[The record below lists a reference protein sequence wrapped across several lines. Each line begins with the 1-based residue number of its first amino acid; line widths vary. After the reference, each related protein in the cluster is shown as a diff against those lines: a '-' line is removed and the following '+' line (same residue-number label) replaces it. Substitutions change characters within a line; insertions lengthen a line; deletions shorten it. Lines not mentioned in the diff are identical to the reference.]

1 MQIPANL
8 VKELRERTGAGFSDC
23 RAALVEAAG
32 DVEKAINI
40 LRKKGQ
46 AAAAKK
52 AQREASEGLV
62 GHYIHAG
69 GKIGVIVE
77 VNCESDFVARTPAY
91 QQLCHDIAMHIAAL
105 DPRYLRREEVTPEML
120 EKERDIYREQA
131 RATGKSEQVVEKI
144 VTGKASRAQVIGF
157 AFEKYH
163 YIEAAFEHM
172 GIAAEVVARRY
183 KRIQEE
189 KKKMTS
195 LVLIDGGLGQLH
207 AAAEALE
214 SLEIINQ
221 PLAAIAKREDCLLYT
236 SPSPRDLSTSRMPS
250 SA

>member
-1 MQIPANL
+1 MSTQPQAMQIPANL

-52 AQREASEGLV
+52 AQREATEGLV

-77 VNCESDFVARTPAY
+77 VNCESDFVARTEAF
-91 QQLCHDIAMHIAAL
+91 QRLCHDIAMHIAAL

-131 RATGKSEQVVEKI
+131 RATGKSDQVVEKI
-144 VTGKASRAQVIGF
+144 VTGKM
-157 AFEKYH
+157 EKFYEENCLYEQH
-163 YIEAAFEHM
+163 YIKDESVTIGEMISQTVAKLGENISVRRFVRFKVGEVSGAAGATVET
-172 GIAAEVVARRY
+172 V
-183 KRIQEE
+183 
-189 KKKMTS
+189 
-195 LVLIDGGLGQLH
+195 
-207 AAAEALE
+207 
-214 SLEIINQ
+214 
-221 PLAAIAKREDCLLYT
+221 
-236 SPSPRDLSTSRMPS
+236 